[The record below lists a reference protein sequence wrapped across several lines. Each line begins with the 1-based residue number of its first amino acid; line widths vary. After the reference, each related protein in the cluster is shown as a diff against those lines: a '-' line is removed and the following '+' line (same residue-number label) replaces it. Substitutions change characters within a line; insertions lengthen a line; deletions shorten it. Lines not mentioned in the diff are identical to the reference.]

1 MIPWWKDLIST
12 HNLQDNTALKRE
24 TEWRMGRGDK
34 CWFWKDRWVDNDV
47 PLMLKYPRLYQISC
61 QQQQTIMQMGSNLGA
76 VWDQQ
81 LNWRRPLFDCEIAM
95 ADDFIG
101 EIAQKEILP
110 HRSDSCCW
118 KPDLGGQYSSKSVYG
133 LLWGELTGA
142 NQEAVFKDL
151 WKLKISPK
159 TSVFAWRL
167 IKDRLPTKLNLR
179 RRQVEVSDALCPFC
193 CNYEEGAV
201 HLFFKCS
208 KILPIQ

>member
-1 MIPWWKDLIST
+1 MGAHTDSGW
-12 HNLQDNTALKRE
+12 
-24 TEWRMGRGDK
+24 EWDFR
-34 CWFWKDRWVDNDV
+34 
-47 PLMLKYPRLYQISC
+47 
-61 QQQQTIMQMGSNLGA
+61 
-76 VWDQQ
+76 
-81 LNWRRPLFDCEIAM
+81 WRRSLFDSEVIN
-95 ADDFIG
+95 ADSFLNDIEG
-101 EIAQKEILP
+101 KTVHPCRRDEWV
-110 HRSDSCCW
+110 W
-118 KPDLGGQYSSKSVYG
+118 KAEPSGIYSTQSVYG

-179 RRQVEVSDALCPFC
+179 RRQVEVSDTLCPFC

-208 KILPIQ
+208 KILPI